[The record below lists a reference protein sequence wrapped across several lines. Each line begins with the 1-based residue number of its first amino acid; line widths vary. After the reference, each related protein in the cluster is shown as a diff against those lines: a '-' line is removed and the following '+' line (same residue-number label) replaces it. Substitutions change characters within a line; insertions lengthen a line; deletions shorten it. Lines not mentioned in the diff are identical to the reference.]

1 MQDLRS
7 ARQAQGGDPHLP
19 RPQPPRLF
27 RDGGI
32 ALITQ
37 RLRERERK
45 RDWDFE
51 SVRVGDVVSSRKV
64 SSSTLSFYI
73 LVFTSKRTTVQKGN

>member
-37 RLRERERK
+37 RLREREK
-45 RDWDFE
+45 E
-51 SVRVGDVVSSRKV
+51 G
-64 SSSTLSFYI
+64 LG
-73 LVFTSKRTTVQKGN
+73 L